1 MASRDTPESQPQ
13 ESRSS
18 GCESCRADMQR
29 LEPTE
34 MTELR
39 DVTKRFVDRFSY
51 SSVTLF
57 ECPHCAAHWLDVFFE
72 WDDESTKFNEWGHV
86 ARFAHR
92 LTSEQRKQ
100 LSGGAPLDADEFFG
114 GKFGS
119 S

>member
-1 MASRDTPESQPQ
+1 MTGSKPSGEST
-13 ESRSS
+13 SNSS
-18 GCESCRADMQR
+18 CVHCAHDMLK
-29 LEPTE
+29 LEPTN
-34 MTELR
+34 MVELR

-92 LTSEQRKQ
+92 LTPEQRKQ
-100 LSGGAPLDADEFFG
+100 LSGGAPLDANEFFG